1 MRDVILNQKNILE
14 VVSGDEIKNDI
25 VNEYP
30 IDYINHQDLP
40 EKECKFKILQK
51 HIKEYVAKI

>member
-40 EKECKFKILQK
+40 EKDASLKSFRNI
-51 HIKEYVAKI
+51 